1 MIVEYYVTGT
11 VTAGTNVPSLAL
23 LNCIASGLTA
33 GRIAYNS
40 PSNKI
45 ISSVMPGGTFFLA
58 LAVHCSLCSPAA
70 GASCI
75 EAGNVK
81 WGTWKWL
88 SGNTGMNT

>member
-45 ISSVMPGGTFFLA
+45 ISSVMPGGTFFWHWQCTA
-58 LAVHCSLCSPAA
+58 RFAA
-70 GASCI
+70 QLLGHL
-75 EAGNVK
+75 V
-81 WGTWKWL
+81 
-88 SGNTGMNT
+88 